1 MRVCN
6 VRRPEHLPLGP
17 NAPKAK
23 PLVGDRQGIDASRGL
38 LPGMANTNKAPLP
51 PLPSVKQA
59 ANYVGVDPKTVQ
71 RWISQGRLS
80 AKRSG
85 PRLIRL
91 DRDEVLQLGRPVGAA

>member
-1 MRVCN
+1 
-6 VRRPEHLPLGP
+6 
-17 NAPKAK
+17 
-23 PLVGDRQGIDASRGL
+23 
-38 LPGMANTNKAPLP
+38 MANTNKAPLP

-80 AKRSG
+80 AKRIG